1 MIREKV
7 TTAGADVGV
16 ASEETVLLW
25 SALPGGKGEEIL
37 SRILWW
43 APKVSLLGCRW
54 GYWSPTE
61 VPTGPLPRES
71 RAW

>member
-37 SRILWW
+37 SQILWW
-43 APKVSLLGCRW
+43 AP
-54 GYWSPTE
+54 
-61 VPTGPLPRES
+61 
-71 RAW
+71 